1 MEKRRK
7 VSHFCSLL
15 LALLHITTPSSAQN
29 TTTATSTVRSP
40 TTTTTATSTSTSA
53 PSPVALGYRTRP
65 ANITVVV
72 GEPAEFRC
80 GVPEDSPSLV
90 FTYYSSHG
98 NYSITCPN
106 GHVEDIAQALYGKC
120 DVKNGELLAVWT
132 LQGTSFSDNDTRVV
146 CQQPNNPD
154 SLTAVLNVYDNGTAF
169 ATLIGCTIGAFFG
182 ILLVFALSYTMI
194 WRSERCQRC
203 FRGSERED
211 DMITIVSKDDTK
223 TEEKARKKIEEF

>member
-1 MEKRRK
+1 MRFHSRLFYGIKERD
-7 VSHFCSLL
+7 CSLKQNGEEEESLSFL
-15 LALLHITTPSSAQN
+15 LSASGSSAYHH
-29 TTTATSTVRSP
+29 TFLSSKYYHCHLH
-40 TTTTTATSTSTSA
+40 S
-53 PSPVALGYRTRP
+53 
-65 ANITVVV
+65 NITVVV